1 MHSKD
6 NDLSTTSSSSSSSSP
21 TRTTFG
27 TMSTA
32 TTATSATSG
41 GQKVKTPLKKEE
53 LEKIARQLKKKL
65 SKASITAKQSLSPT
79 NMKTMAPSVPK
90 SSPLRGYINANTQQN
105 RDAHAHAHDSFLSS
119 SPNIYSPNGK
129 SPTHIKTA
137 AATFLSSSPLK
148 NVANGDSNDELN
160 DSPTK
165 KRRTTLSPSKMVL
178 AELTPS
184 GNGIGPENDNGE
196 PQKQVL
202 KPSLDMSTTP
212 SRQDSRR
219 NSKTTKSRD
228 NNEADFEVAKTPAP
242 DTEGADLLIYLATS
256 PSPAKTYKP
265 RVSINVP
272 PSHSSPK
279 ESNSRSGYNSLNPQ
293 PQQQQQSS
301 SASSFA
307 VPQPPVTPKR
317 VTTQHHQHTRT
328 PQNRLTPFLNNL
340 SSNLPSSGLTLTPN
354 GFNMNDYV
362 NFFTP
367 SPGNAM
373 NNKNILRTPDFNNL
387 LNGTGGAGTGTG
399 SSSGQTP
406 LSKRLDGK
414 IMNFNKVLYQEHGSD
429 STNKDL

>member
-1 MHSKD
+1 
-6 NDLSTTSSSSSSSSP
+6 
-21 TRTTFG
+21 
-27 TMSTA
+27 MSTA
-32 TTATSATSG
+32 TTSTTTAS

-79 NMKTMAPSVPK
+79 NMKTMAPNVPK
-90 SSPLRGYINANTQQN
+90 SSPLRGYINANSHQN
-105 RDAHAHAHDSFLSS
+105 RDTHANDSFLSS

-148 NVANGDSNDELN
+148 NIANGDNDELN

-165 KRRTTLSPSKMVL
+165 RRRTDLSPSKMVL

-184 GNGIGPENDNGE
+184 GNGNASGNGE
-196 PQKQVL
+196 QQQQQKHGL

-212 SRQDSRR
+212 TRQSSRR
-219 NSKTTKSRD
+219 DSITSKQRD
-228 NNEADFEVAKTPAP
+228 NEAEFDVAKTPAP

-265 RVSINVP
+265 KVSINLP
-272 PSHSSPK
+272 PSHS
-279 ESNSRSGYNSLNPQ
+279 NSKDASDTSSTL
-293 PQQQQQSS
+293 QQQTQTHPSAQQQLQLQQPPQL
-301 SASSFA
+301 SASTFA

-317 VTTQHHQHTRT
+317 VTSQHHQHTRT
-328 PQNRLTPFLNNL
+328 PLNRLTPFFNNL
-340 SSNLPSSGLTLTPN
+340 SSNLPSSGLTLTPS

-373 NNKNILRTPDFNNL
+373 NNKNILKTPDFNNL
-387 LNGTGGAGTGTG
+387 MNGSASGTGAGAGAN
-399 SSSGQTP
+399 SSMGQTP

-414 IMNFNKVLYQEHGSD
+414 IMNFNKVLYQGHAPD
-429 STNKDL
+429 STGKDI

>member
-1 MHSKD
+1 
-6 NDLSTTSSSSSSSSP
+6 
-21 TRTTFG
+21 
-27 TMSTA
+27 MSTA
-32 TTATSATSG
+32 STSTTTGS

-79 NMKTMAPSVPK
+79 NMKTMAPNVPK
-90 SSPLRGYINANTQQN
+90 SSPLRGYVNANLQKN
-105 RDAHAHAHDSFLSS
+105 REAPNHDSFLSS

-148 NVANGDSNDELN
+148 NIASGDNDELN

-165 KRRTTLSPSKMVL
+165 KRRTSFSPSRMVL
-178 AELTPS
+178 TELTPS
-184 GNGIGPENDNGE
+184 GNGEQ
-196 PQKQVL
+196 QKQSL

-212 SRQDSRR
+212 SRQNSRR
-219 NSKTTKSRD
+219 DSITTKLRD
-228 NNEADFEVAKTPAP
+228 AEAEFDVAKTPAP

-265 RVSINVP
+265 KVSIVAP
-272 PSHSSPK
+272 ASHSSPK
-279 ESNSRSGYNSLNPQ
+279 EGGSLHQQTQVPPPPQ
-293 PQQQQQSS
+293 PSQNFPQQSVS
-301 SASSFA
+301 TFA

-340 SSNLPSSGLTLTPN
+340 SSNLPSSGLTLTPS

-373 NNKNILRTPDFNNL
+373 NNKNLLKTPDFNNL
-387 LNGTGGAGTGTG
+387 LNGSGAGAGAN
-399 SSSGQTP
+399 SALGQTP
-406 LSKRLDGK
+406 LGKKLDGK
-414 IMNFNKVLYQEHGSD
+414 MLNFNKALFQGHGPD
-429 STNKDL
+429 STGKDI

>member
-1 MHSKD
+1 MHQRD
-6 NDLSTTSSSSSSSSP
+6 DLSTSSASSTTSSSNTSNS
-21 TRTTFG
+21 
-27 TMSTA
+27 MSTA
-32 TTATSATSG
+32 TTSTTTGG

-79 NMKTMAPSVPK
+79 NMKTMPPNVPK
-90 SSPLRGYINANTQQN
+90 SSPLRGYINANSQKN
-105 RDAHAHAHDSFLSS
+105 GDSHNHDSFLSS

-148 NVANGDSNDELN
+148 NIASGDNDELN

-165 KRRTTLSPSKMVL
+165 KRRTSFSPSKMVL
-178 AELTPS
+178 AELTPP
-184 GNGIGPENDNGE
+184 GNGEQ
-196 PQKQVL
+196 QKQSL

-212 SRQDSRR
+212 SRQTSRR
-219 NSKTTKSRD
+219 DSITKSRD
-228 NNEADFEVAKTPAP
+228 TEAEFDVAKTPAP

-265 RVSINVP
+265 KVSINAPVSHTITKQGGGSQTQP
-272 PSHSSPK
+272 PQS
-279 ESNSRSGYNSLNPQ
+279 Y
-293 PQQQQQSS
+293 PQQ
-301 SASSFA
+301 SASTFA

-317 VTTQHHQHTRT
+317 VNTQHHQHTRT

-340 SSNLPSSGLTLTPN
+340 SSNLPSSGLTLTPS

-373 NNKNILRTPDFNNL
+373 NNKNLLKTPDFNNL
-387 LNGTGGAGTGTG
+387 LNGGGAGAGTN
-399 SSSGQTP
+399 SASGQTP
-406 LSKRLDGK
+406 LGKKLDGK
-414 IMNFNKVLYQEHGSD
+414 MLNFNKVLFQGHGSD
-429 STNKDL
+429 SSGKDI